1 MSNNVLSLYAKA
13 PLDFPRVVNA
23 KLKLNNYRMSQDHQK
38 SKQEILARAGLMLSF
53 FMFLL
58 GAVVAFFSG
67 ASVLIVLVLSI
78 SALLLLRAAM
88 FASQKVALFMGR
100 LFPLG

>member
-1 MSNNVLSLYAKA
+1 
-13 PLDFPRVVNA
+13 
-23 KLKLNNYRMSQDHQK
+23 MSQDHQK
-38 SKQEILARAGLMLSF
+38 SKQEILARAGLLLSF

-58 GAVVAFFSG
+58 GAGVAFFSG
-67 ASVLIVLVLSI
+67 ASVLIVLVLGI
-78 SALLLLRAAM
+78 SALMLLWAAM